1 MLLLTDG
8 RVLCQDAGGPF
19 SANGTGHWNTLTPDK
34 HGSYINGT
42 WNQVADGPNKPQFF
56 ASAVLNNGRVFVAGG
71 EYNGSDAEAELLAAE
86 IYDPVTNTWVSLPLP
101 TELGLVP
108 VWMSPSPL
116 NGPAG
121 GWNRGID
128 SFTAADVDGDGEVE
142 IVIANN
148 ADDWTGVLKMQ
159 NAVLPGWT
167 KIGDAPS
174 CVLTDG
180 RLLLGSSDDST
191 TATAIFDPT
200 NNTWA
205 IAGANGIKG
214 DPSSEETWTFLRDG
228 TVLTVQCSVPG
239 GAEKYVPSIDA
250 WKPAGS
256 TPEILPQPCPGYV
269 PEIGPAILL
278 PDGRVFAVGAS
289 GGTALY
295 TPPPAPPV
303 GNPWDQGS
311 WTPGPLFVV
320 EAPTSS
326 VITAAD
332 VDGDGE
338 VEIVIANN
346 ADDWTGVLK
355 WQGGA
360 LVPVWMSPSPLNGPA
375 GGWNRGIDSFTAADV
390 DGDGEV
396 EIVIANNA
404 DDWTGVL
411 KWQGGALVP
420 VWMSPSPLNGPA
432 GGWNRGIDSFTAADV
447 DGDGEVEIVIANNAD
462 DWTGVLKWQGGALVP
477 VWMSPSPLNGPAGGW
492 NRGIDSFTAADV
504 DGDGEVEI
512 VIANNADDW
521 TGVLKWQGGALVP
534 VWMSPS
540 PLNGPAGGWNRGIDS
555 FTAADVDGDGEVE
568 IVIANNADDWT
579 GVLKWQGGA
588 LVPVWMSPSPLNGP
602 AGGWNR
608 GIDSFTAADVDGD
621 GEVEIVIANNAD
633 DWTGVLKWQGGAL
646 VPVWMSPS
654 PLNGP
659 AGGWNRGIDSFTAA
673 DVDGDGEVE
682 IVIANNADDWTG
694 VLKWQGGALVP
705 VWMRPT
711 LNVTFA
717 MDAPACLLPNGRV
730 LCAASP
736 GPQCKYPGP
745 THFAEYDPDANV
757 FLPVP
762 DPPNNGNPVY
772 YGRLLLLPTGEV
784 LFSNSS
790 TDLLGNGN
798 IQVYRSDGHPRRDWK
813 PVIYR
818 RSLPHKITRGT
829 TTTVTGIRFNGLS
842 QAVSYGDDAQMA
854 TNYPLA
860 RLHHRK
866 TGTVVYCRTANH
878 STMAVA
884 TGDAVVSTNF
894 TVPATALPGP
904 SNLVIVANG
913 IPSRPVRVVIVSLD
927 VV

>member
-1 MLLLTDG
+1 MTGHWIPLTNQPHFSCGTMLLLTDG

-42 WNQVADGPNKPQFF
+42 WNEVADGPNKPQFF
-56 ASAVLNNGRVFVAGG
+56 ASAVLNDGRVFVAGG

-101 TELGLVP
+101 TE
-108 VWMSPSPL
+108 
-116 NGPAG
+116 
-121 GWNRGID
+121 
-128 SFTAADVDGDGEVE
+128 
-142 IVIANN
+142 
-148 ADDWTGVLKMQ
+148 
-159 NAVLPGWT
+159 
-167 KIGDAPS
+167 
-174 CVLTDG
+174 
-180 RLLLGSSDDST
+180 
-191 TATAIFDPT
+191 
-200 NNTWA
+200 
-205 IAGANGIKG
+205 
-214 DPSSEETWTFLRDG
+214 
-228 TVLTVQCSVPG
+228 
-239 GAEKYVPSIDA
+239 
-250 WKPAGS
+250 
-256 TPEILPQPCPGYV
+256 
-269 PEIGPAILL
+269 
-278 PDGRVFAVGAS
+278 S
-289 GGTALY
+289 G
-295 TPPPAPPV
+295 
-303 GNPWDQGS
+303 
-311 WTPGPLFVV
+311 
-320 EAPTSS
+320 
-326 VITAAD
+326 
-332 VDGDGE
+332 
-338 VEIVIANN
+338 
-346 ADDWTGVLK
+346 
-355 WQGGA
+355 
-360 LVPVWMSPSPLNGPA
+360 
-375 GGWNRGIDSFTAADV
+375 
-390 DGDGEV
+390 
-396 EIVIANNA
+396 
-404 DDWTGVL
+404 
-411 KWQGGALVP
+411 
-420 VWMSPSPLNGPA
+420 
-432 GGWNRGIDSFTAADV
+432 
-447 DGDGEVEIVIANNAD
+447 
-462 DWTGVLKWQGGALVP
+462 
-477 VWMSPSPLNGPAGGW
+477 
-492 NRGIDSFTAADV
+492 
-504 DGDGEVEI
+504 
-512 VIANNADDW
+512 
-521 TGVLKWQGGALVP
+521 
-534 VWMSPS
+534 
-540 PLNGPAGGWNRGIDS
+540 
-555 FTAADVDGDGEVE
+555 
-568 IVIANNADDWT
+568 
-579 GVLKWQGGA
+579 
-588 LVPVWMSPSPLNGP
+588 
-602 AGGWNR
+602 
-608 GIDSFTAADVDGD
+608 
-621 GEVEIVIANNAD
+621 
-633 DWTGVLKWQGGAL
+633 L

-736 GPQCKYPGP
+736 GPQCKYLGP

-904 SNLVIVANG
+904 SNLVLVANG
-913 IPSRPVRVVIVSLD
+913 IPSRPVRVVIN
-927 VV
+927 